1 MTKQFALHQH
11 PIKFE
16 YANCCQF
23 ESFHFDSTAKDVTC
37 GQVNATRSADE
48 KQKTNQRPSRRI
60 RSNRWR
66 VPHSNRWVPTG
77 EPPTGETPCSLQSF
91 DTRRIFARG
100 APTFLMI
107 HLIASGKSSR
117 RYKAGRQLSAF
128 NRRTIYNLPLSRS
141 VQWPNYSAQSQS
153 ICWFW
158 SKLSRFLFL
167 GQFGPTEIGKIRNV
181 RSERNAPTSSTS
193 SNCSE
198 FFVGRNDR
206 PAGMCWFLPLFLRR
220 SQLAPVEMEANI
232 PTGKFRNAEECELN
246 LRYLEL

>member
-23 ESFHFDSTAKDVTC
+23 KSFHFDSTAKDVTC

-107 HLIASGKSSR
+107 HYCSKDLQNTKKTFSNFCSQGVNVV
-117 RYKAGRQLSAF
+117 YKVLFEIFHAGFQ
-128 NRRTIYNLPLSRS
+128 I
-141 VQWPNYSAQSQS
+141 
-153 ICWFW
+153 
-158 SKLSRFLFL
+158 
-167 GQFGPTEIGKIRNV
+167 
-181 RSERNAPTSSTS
+181 
-193 SNCSE
+193 
-198 FFVGRNDR
+198 
-206 PAGMCWFLPLFLRR
+206 
-220 SQLAPVEMEANI
+220 
-232 PTGKFRNAEECELN
+232 
-246 LRYLEL
+246 